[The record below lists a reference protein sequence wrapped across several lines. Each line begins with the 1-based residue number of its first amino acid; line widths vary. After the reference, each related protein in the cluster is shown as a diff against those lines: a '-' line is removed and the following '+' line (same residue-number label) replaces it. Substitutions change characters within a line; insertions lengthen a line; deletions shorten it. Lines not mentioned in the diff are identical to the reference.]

1 MKFQSFEEIFVS
13 NANETIAIPCFK
25 GSRHFIGKTQQDNLC
40 LLIRTLS
47 DEKIKRYSS
56 NGKLLKIDY
65 DVECTFR
72 DLSSNE
78 NFTDRF
84 SLLEYKG
91 DFDKSNSLYNYVLS
105 IWESLIEVLGE
116 KPTVNELHNEVE
128 KVRLLFLK
136 LSKKSS
142 KTELGLWGELFCIA
156 NSHNPTFWMKSWH
169 INPSDT
175 FDFNDGKNLLE
186 VKTSL
191 KNIREHDFSLEQL
204 NNPRSEDLLI
214 MSIMTLESDLGKSIL
229 DLVELIEQNIEK
241 STIGEFREKFLEVA
255 GQELEEY
262 SRKFDFVHAKKTS
275 KFYSPNEIPSIKK
288 ENIDDRISKV
298 RFVSNLEKV
307 PSIDQVYFK
316 GNRFVKDFL

>member
-1 MKFQSFEEIFVS
+1 MKIQFFDEIFVS
-13 NANETIAIPCFK
+13 NANETIAIPCFE
-25 GSRHFIGKTQQDNLC
+25 GSRHFIGKTQQDTLC

-47 DEKIKRYSS
+47 DEKIKRFSS

-65 DVECTFR
+65 DVECTFK

-91 DFDKSNSLYNYVLS
+91 DFDKSNSLTNYVFS

-116 KPTVNELHNEVE
+116 NPSVNELHNEVE

-136 LSKKSS
+136 LSKNSS

-156 NSHNPTFWMKSWH
+156 NSNNSTFWMKSWH
-169 INPSDT
+169 INSNDT

-186 VKTSL
+186 VKTTL

-204 NNPRSEDLLI
+204 INSRSEDLLI
-214 MSIMTLESDLGKSIL
+214 MSVMTLESDHGKSIL
-229 DLVELIEQNIEK
+229 DLVELIEQNLEK
-241 STIGEFREKFLEVA
+241 SSIGEFREKFLEVA
-255 GQELEEY
+255 GQELEKY
-262 SRKFDFVHAKKTS
+262 TRKFDFVHATKSS
-275 KFYSPNEIPSIKK
+275 KLFSPNEIPSIKK
-288 ENIDDRISKV
+288 ENIIDGISKV

-307 PSIDQVYFK
+307 TSIDPASFQD
-316 GNRFVKDFL
+316 NRFVKAFL